1 MRSVLC
7 HRIGAVL
14 AAVLIAGCAANPA
27 YEDAKQLIALGQ
39 VDEGIAK
46 LEQAVRNDPGD
57 ARLRNYYQSQR
68 HVAVTQR
75 LVRAEQAAQSGSYD
89 EAERLY
95 AWALKL
101 DAGNAAALDGLQRV
115 RRGRSHAAR
124 LDKAAEQLAQGD
136 VQTAEATVRAVLS
149 ESPGN
154 REARRLMARIGEA
167 GLAATSPPPALK
179 AASGKPVTLEFRE
192 ASLKAVFE
200 VLARAAGVNFVFD
213 KDVNQNIKISIFVR
227 DAGIDDIVK
236 LILTTNQL
244 EHKVLNDN
252 TLLVYPDT
260 PVKRR
265 QYKDLVVRSFYL
277 ANADV
282 KAAQNLIKSMIKT
295 RDVFVDEKLNM
306 LVMRDT
312 PDAVDLAGKLL
323 ALQDLAEP
331 EVTLEVEVLELGA
344 NKLQN
349 LGIDYPDSVS
359 IGVPATGGNTGLLP
373 GNVILNSSTDIRA
386 FVANPVA
393 VANLKQQDST
403 INTLANPRIRARN
416 REKARILIGEKV
428 PVITTTSTANVGVSS
443 SITFVD
449 VGLKLEVEPTVFLGD
464 EVAIKVGLEVSSI
477 LEIIEFSGA
486 RAFRIGTRTAN
497 TLLQLR
503 DGETQVLAGL
513 IQDEDRRTT
522 DKLPGFGDFP
532 VLGRLFS
539 TSNDTRN
546 KTEVV
551 LLITPRI
558 VRNLDRP
565 EMRVT
570 RIPSGTESDV
580 GVAPLSI
587 KTTAPSSLSLASRNG
602 SGPAAAVAPVP
613 AIPGPSGGNTPA
625 AVATPRVALE
635 ASAPARVS
643 PGQEFTLSLAL
654 PQGGSAQLDLVY
666 DSNVLSPVLPSGTVQ
681 VAPPGGGPG
690 PLVAPP
696 PAGGRMRI
704 DLGGESAG
712 GLAQVRFRVIASS
725 AGETQIRFEN
735 VSATDASGQPVAA
748 PARAPLTVAIVGS
761 TN

>member
-7 HRIGAVL
+7 HRVGAVL

-46 LEQAVRNDPGD
+46 LEQAARNDPGD

-68 HVAVTQR
+68 HVVVTQR
-75 LVRAEQAAQSGSYD
+75 LIQAEQAVQSGSYD

-115 RRGRSHAAR
+115 RRGRAHATQLESAT
-124 LDKAAEQLAQGD
+124 EQLAGGD
-136 VQTAEATVRAVLS
+136 TQAAEATVRAVLS

-167 GLAATSPPPALK
+167 GLAAAPPPVFK

-213 KDVNQNIKISIFVR
+213 KDVNQNIKVSIFVR

-306 LVMRDT
+306 LVMKDT

-403 INTLANPRIRARN
+403 INTLANPRIRVRN

-539 TSNDTRN
+539 TSNDTKN

-587 KTTAPSSLSLASRNG
+587 KTTAPRSLSLASRNG
-602 SGPAAAVAPVP
+602 RGPAAASAPVP
-613 AIPGPSGGNTPA
+613 ALPRPSEGEAPA
-625 AVATPRVALE
+625 AAAAPRVAFE
-635 ASAPARVS
+635 ASAPARVA
-643 PGQEFTLSLAL
+643 PGQEFTVSLAL

-681 VAPPGGGPG
+681 LAPPGGGPG

-725 AGETQIRFEN
+725 AGDTQIRFEN
-735 VSATDASGQPVAA
+735 VSATDASGQPVPA
-748 PARAPLTVAIVGS
+748 PARAPLTVAIVG
-761 TN
+761 TER